1 MKASPQAKWK
11 SQLTYN
17 LKNLLPILYKS
28 GEISEEQIRHVQST
42 AQIEGI
48 NSTDSAGFD
57 LLLRMNLK
65 RQNTNS
71 NGPMILTEESLLRS
85 VAHHFDMEYKR
96 VDYLD
101 LDLEVSTKT
110 LPESF
115 ARKNMLVP
123 LRVVDGI
130 MELLVFNPFQPELW
144 EDMKH
149 VIHLPCRVFIGSRS
163 EIKRLIED
171 FFQFRL
177 AIKAAELEFSS
188 DFTLG
193 NLESRLDVG
202 KRQDSLTQKHI
213 ITAVD
218 YLFQTALRERA
229 SDIHIEPKRR
239 DTAVRFRIDG
249 ILHTLYRLPI
259 SVHQAMISRIKTQC
273 RLDIAEKRRAQDGRF
288 QMVLEGKSTDVRV
301 STIPVAFGEKMVLR
315 LLSSDTTLK
324 SLDQLGMSEDQ
335 LSEYRRF
342 MSKTHGLI
350 LVTGPTGSGKSTTL
364 YSTLKQKADPKVNV
378 VTVEDPIEMVVDD
391 FNQIGIQPKL
401 EITFASTLR
410 HILRQDPDIIMVG
423 EMRDK
428 ETADQA
434 IQAALTGHLV
444 FSTLHTNDCSST
456 LTRLLEL
463 KLEPFL
469 LNATLVGIVAQRLVR
484 NICPFCKTS
493 YTVDAAYLKNLGLS
507 QQNWETAEIFTLWK
521 GTGCEQCR
529 QTGYLGRSGIF
540 EIVPFYDDLQEALR
554 QGRETSEIR
563 HEIRKRGIKGL
574 LEDGFDKVIQGMTTV
589 EEIMRVAM

>member
-1 MKASPQAKWK
+1 MKMTDQSWRKIH
-11 SQLTYN
+11 LTYN
-17 LKNLLPILYKS
+17 LKSLLPILFNS
-28 GEISEEQIRHVQST
+28 GEISEEQVKHVQSV
-42 AQIEGI
+42 ASHEGI
-48 NSTDSAGFD
+48 AMTDSAGFD
-57 LLLRMNLK
+57 FLLQMNLS
-65 RQNTNS
+65 RQYADSKNATV
-71 NGPMILTEESLLRS
+71 LTEENLLKC
-85 VAHHFDMEYKR
+85 VANYFGLEYKR

-123 LRVVDGI
+123 LRVVDGR

-144 EDMKH
+144 EDMEH
-149 VIHLPCRVFIGSRS
+149 VLHLPYTVYIGSRT
-163 EIKRLIED
+163 EIRRLIED

-177 AIKAAELEFSS
+177 AIQAAELEFSTDS
-188 DFTLG
+188 SLG

-202 KRQDSLTQKHI
+202 KSQDTLTQKHI
-213 ITAVD
+213 IRAVD

-229 SDIHIEPKRR
+229 SDIHIEPKRK

-259 SVHQAMISRIKTQC
+259 SVHQAMLSRIKTQC
-273 RLDIAEKRRAQDGRF
+273 RLDIAEKRRPQDGRF
-288 QMVLEGKSTDVRV
+288 QMILEGKPTDVRV

-324 SLDQLGMSEDQ
+324 GLDQLGMSEEQ
-335 LSEYRRF
+335 LEEYRGF
-342 MSKTHGLI
+342 MSRTYGLI

-364 YSTLKQKADPKVNV
+364 YSTLKQKADSRVNV
-378 VTVEDPIEMVVDD
+378 ITVEDPIEMVVDE

-401 EITFASTLR
+401 GVTFASTIR
-410 HILRQDPDIIMVG
+410 YILRQDPDIIMVG
-423 EMRDK
+423 EMRDG
-428 ETADQA
+428 ETGEQA
-434 IQAALTGHLV
+434 VQAALTGHLV

-463 KLEPFL
+463 RLEPYL
-469 LNATLVGIVAQRLVR
+469 LNATLIGIVAQRLVR
-484 NICPFCKTS
+484 TICPYCRTS
-493 YTVDAAYLKNLGLS
+493 FEVDTKYLKNKGFCHEQLEAGKTL
-507 QQNWETAEIFTLWK
+507 TLWK
-521 GTGCEQCR
+521 GAGCEHCR

-540 EIVPFYDDLQEALR
+540 ELLPFSEDLQEALR

-563 HEIRKRGIKGL
+563 QEIRKKGINGL
-574 LEDGFDKVIQGMTTV
+574 LDDGFEKVRQGITTIDEV
-589 EEIMRVAM
+589 LRVAV